1 MDISYWKEFSVL
13 AETKNYWAAAEKLF
27 VGQSSLSKHIK
38 TMETQ
43 LGGELFM
50 RTSRKVELTE
60 LGKLMLPYA
69 QQIAQ
74 LQTQYE
80 TAAFNYLSV
89 GSQPLTIGSIP
100 VIPRYHITDLI
111 VKYQLDFPTVH
122 LQTIEEDT
130 LLLRDD
136 LFNHRCDVI
145 FYRDSNQYLEH
156 DPDRENCMIR
166 LPYCQDKLVAV
177 LPTDHPLAEESSIR
191 LEQLKDECFA
201 LIKNGTMPYNLCV
214 RTCRSAGFT
223 PHVLFTSHNLE
234 AIFDMVTRGSCVA
247 LLFENHVARPYD
259 ALNHL
264 DKQPFAVVPIEPP
277 IYTTIYMAYLKDEPL
292 TPAAAHFVDYC
303 KLAAMDNSKTETP
316 NA

>member
-38 TMETQ
+38 TLETQ
-43 LGGELFM
+43 LGGELFT
-50 RTSRKVELTE
+50 RTSRKVALTE

-156 DPDRENCMIR
+156 DPDKENCMIR

-177 LPTDHPLAEESSIR
+177 LPTDHPLAEESSIQ
-191 LEQLKDECFA
+191 LEQLKDEYFA

-214 RTCRSAGFT
+214 RACRSAGFAS
-223 PHVLFTSHNLE
+223 HVLFTSHNLE

-303 KLAAMDNSKTETP
+303 KLAAMDNSKMETP
-316 NA
+316 DA

>member
-27 VGQSSLSKHIK
+27 IGQSSLSKHIK
-38 TMETQ
+38 KMETQ
-43 LGGELFM
+43 LGGELFN

-60 LGKLMLPYA
+60 FGALMLPYA
-69 QQIAQ
+69 QQIAK

-89 GSQPLTIGSIP
+89 GSQSLTIGCIP
-100 VIPRYHITDLI
+100 VIPRYYITDLI
-111 VKYQLDFPTVH
+111 VKYQLDYPAVN

-136 LFNHRCDVI
+136 LLNHSCDVI
-145 FYRDSNQYLEH
+145 FYRDSNEYLEH
-156 DPDRENCMIR
+156 DPDKENSMVR
-166 LPYCQDKLVAV
+166 LPYYRDKLVAV
-177 LPTDHPLAEESSIR
+177 LPTDHPLAEASSIK

-214 RTCRSAGFT
+214 RACRNVGFT

-234 AIFDMVTRGSCVA
+234 AIFDMVTRGSCVS
-247 LLFENHVARPYD
+247 LMFENHAARPYD
-259 ALNHL
+259 ALDNL
-264 DKQPFAVVPIEPP
+264 DKQPFAVVPIEPSL
-277 IYTTIYMAYLKDEPL
+277 YTTIYMAYLKDEPL
-292 TPAAAHFVDYC
+292 SPAAAHFVDYC
-303 KLAAMDNSKTETP
+303 KLAAADNSKLETTD
-316 NA
+316 A

>member
-69 QQIAQ
+69 RQIAQ

-80 TAAFNYLSV
+80 TVAFNYLSV

-156 DPDRENCMIR
+156 DPDKENCMIR

-177 LPTDHPLAEESSIR
+177 LPTDHPLAEEFSIQ

-214 RTCRSAGFT
+214 RACRSAGFT
-223 PHVLFTSHNLE
+223 PHVLFSSHNLE

-247 LLFENHVARPYD
+247 LLFENHVTRPYD

-292 TPAAAHFVDYC
+292 TPATAHFVDYC

>member
-1 MDISYWKEFSVL
+1 MGSEMCIRD
-13 AETKNYWAAAEKLF
+13 
-27 VGQSSLSKHIK
+27 
-38 TMETQ
+38 
-43 LGGELFM
+43 
-50 RTSRKVELTE
+50 R
-60 LGKLMLPYA
+60 
-69 QQIAQ
+69 

-156 DPDRENCMIR
+156 DPDKENCMIR

-177 LPTDHPLAEESSIR
+177 LPTDHPLAEEFSIQ

-214 RTCRSAGFT
+214 RACRSAGFT
-223 PHVLFTSHNLE
+223 PHVLFSSHNLE

-247 LLFENHVARPYD
+247 LLFENHVTRPYD

-292 TPAAAHFVDYC
+292 TPATAHFVDYC

>member
-1 MDISYWKEFSVL
+1 MDIAYWKEFAVL
-13 AETKNYWAAAEKLF
+13 ADTKNYWSAAEKLF
-27 VGQSSLSKHIK
+27 IGQSSLSKHIK
-38 TMETQ
+38 TLETQ
-43 LGGELFM
+43 LGGELFT

-69 QQIAQ
+69 QRIAQ

-89 GSQPLTIGSIP
+89 GSQPLVIGSIP

-111 VKYQLDFPTVH
+111 VKYQLDFPSVR

-136 LFNHRCDVI
+136 LLNHRCDVI
-145 FYRDSNQYLEH
+145 FYRDSDRYLEH
-156 DPDRENCMIR
+156 DPDKENRMIR
-166 LPYCQDKLVAV
+166 LPYCRDRMVAV
-177 LPTDHPLAEESSIR
+177 LPTDHPLAEESSLR
-191 LEQLKDECFA
+191 LEQLTDEVFA
-201 LIKNGTMPYNLCV
+201 LIKNGTMPYNLCI
-214 RTCRSAGFT
+214 RACREAGFT
-223 PHVLFTSHNLE
+223 PQVLFTSHNLE

-247 LLFENHVARPYD
+247 LLFENHVTRPYD

-264 DKQPFAVVPIEPP
+264 DKQPFAIVPIDPP
-277 IYTTIYMAYLKDEPL
+277 ICTTIYMAYLKDEAL

-303 KLAAMDNSKTETP
+303 KLSAADHSKTEMSAP
-316 NA
+316 

>member
-1 MDISYWKEFSVL
+1 MDISYWKEFTVL
-13 AETKNYWAAAEKLF
+13 AETKNYWSAAEKLF

-38 TMETQ
+38 TIENQ
-43 LGGELFM
+43 LGGELFT

-122 LQTIEEDT
+122 LQTVEEDT

-145 FYRDSNQYLEH
+145 FYRDSDQYLEH
-156 DPDRENCMIR
+156 DPDKENCMVR
-166 LPYCQDKLVAV
+166 LPYCHDKLVAV
-177 LPTDHPLAEESSIR
+177 LPTDHPLAEETSIH

-201 LIKNGTMPYNLCV
+201 LIKNGTMPYNLCI
-214 RTCRSAGFT
+214 RACRNAGFA
-223 PHVLFTSHNLE
+223 PNVLFTSHNLE

-259 ALNHL
+259 ALNLL
-264 DKQPFAVVPIEPP
+264 DKQPFSVVPIDPP
-277 IYTTIYMAYLKDEPL
+277 IYTTIYMAYLRNESL

-303 KLAAMDNSKTETP
+303 KLSVASNSKTEIP
-316 NA
+316 HA